1 MIRAND
7 NKPQLTAFGEL
18 VLRLH
23 SSNGRRFLQSSGYDA
38 YYGGSEAN
46 LCVLLSRL
54 GINADYVTRIP
65 DSDIAMAGVQQLRS
79 HGVGTTHIIYGGDIL
94 GLYFTEPGN
103 VLRASRVIYDRSA
116 SSYAA
121 LQPGMINWKEVLQDV
136 QYFHWSGVAA
146 AVSQGAADAC
156 AEALQV
162 AHEIGITISSDFNHR
177 STLWKY
183 GKHAS
188 EIMPALLRNSGIVV
202 ADIDAAF
209 IYYGIETNKQ
219 APIEEQFKQCA
230 EALQKQM
237 PYMQSLAMSFRK
249 TTGLTHHYSGALMH
263 KDNYYFTDGFQLP
276 FITDQI
282 GSGDAFTA
290 GLLYGI
296 INALDPQKIITF
308 ATACGALKQSIVG
321 DWAIISKDEI
331 EQFMQTGTLG
341 RIIR

>member
-1 MIRAND
+1 MSTAN
-7 NKPQLTAFGEL
+7 NKLIAFGEL

-38 YYGGSEAN
+38 YYGGAEAN
-46 LCVLLSRL
+46 VCVLLSRL
-54 GINADYVTRIP
+54 GVNTDYITRIP
-65 DSDIAMAGVQQLRS
+65 KNDIAMAGVQQLRS
-79 HGVGTTHIIYGGDIL
+79 HAVGTENIVYGGDIL

-103 VLRASRVIYDRSA
+103 VIRSSRVIYDRSA

-121 LQPGMINWKEVLQDV
+121 LKPGMIDWKNILKDA

-146 AVSQGAADAC
+146 AVSQGAADVC
-156 AEALQV
+156 AEALQA
-162 AHEIGITISSDFNHR
+162 AHENGVIISSDFNHR

-188 EIMPALLRNSGIVV
+188 KIMPALLQHSEIVV
-202 ADIDAAF
+202 ADLDAASV
-209 IYYGIETNKQ
+209 YYGIETNKE
-219 APIEEQFKQCA
+219 APAEERFKHCA
-230 EALQKQM
+230 GALQEKL
-237 PYMQSLAMSFRK
+237 PRMQSLAMSFRK

-263 KDNYYFTDGFQLP
+263 KGNFYFTDGFQLP

-290 GLLYGI
+290 GMLYGI
-296 INALDPQKIITF
+296 INGFESEKIIAF

-321 DWAIISKDEI
+321 DWAIISKEEI
-331 EQFMQTGTLG
+331 EQFIQSGTSG